1 MKKTYNPYST
11 KNAFFIALIIS
22 LFEHIL
28 IITTSFLNFNSQS
41 RSVVSYGSIFYDI
54 IVSYTVSVIMLFI
67 LFKFSFWISQKN
79 IEPHKK
85 NIYIFLGLLCIAV
98 PLSFLFSY
106 FLDLVLSNPGRLMG
120 NVVYKKLM
128 QDVVFAFIV
137 FIITIAIQSIVHGQ
151 KLVVENMRN
160 RYEALKNQLD
170 PHFLFNSLNTL
181 DGLIGYDDDKAHN
194 YLQNLSLTF
203 RHTIQS
209 KEIVKLNEELKF
221 VEAYTYLMKIRYGDN
236 FSIKYNINDKYREY
250 LILHISLQ
258 LLVENVIKHNTINDK
273 NPLKVL
279 IETTSEDTIKV
290 INNINPR
297 LDEATSSGIGLNNLA
312 ERYMMIFN
320 KKMKI
325 VKTVDTF
332 CVEVPLVN
340 S

>member
-1 MKKTYNPYST
+1 
-11 KNAFFIALIIS
+11 
-22 LFEHIL
+22 
-28 IITTSFLNFNSQS
+28 
-41 RSVVSYGSIFYDI
+41 
-54 IVSYTVSVIMLFI
+54 
-67 LFKFSFWISQKN
+67 
-79 IEPHKK
+79 
-85 NIYIFLGLLCIAV
+85 
-98 PLSFLFSY
+98 
-106 FLDLVLSNPGRLMG
+106 
-120 NVVYKKLM
+120 VVYKKLM